1 MEDVRFETTP
11 YPNTKIQT
19 QIVQWLRPP
28 TIDNV
33 RESKD
38 QRQKTPEY
46 PY

>member
-11 YPNTKIQT
+11 YPNTRIKT
-19 QIVQWLRPP
+19 QIVQRLRRP

-38 QRQKTPEY
+38 
-46 PY
+46 